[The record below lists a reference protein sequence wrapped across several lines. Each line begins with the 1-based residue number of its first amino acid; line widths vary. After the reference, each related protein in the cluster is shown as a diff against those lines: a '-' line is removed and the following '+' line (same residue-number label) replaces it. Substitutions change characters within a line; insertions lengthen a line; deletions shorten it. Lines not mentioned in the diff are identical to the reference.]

1 MSWTASAGDADE
13 GPEPRR
19 LVVQAS
25 GNVVCAGGA
34 VEVFGAG
41 NRAVLRVERDGTF
54 VEELLLLRM
63 RRGVIAVVNRCP
75 HMGRALDDGR
85 LRAGV
90 LRCRGHGRSYNLRT
104 GRTAGNLSFG
114 GPPRLTKAA
123 AWTEGGQVFVDI
135 EGIAPRTS

>member
-1 MSWTASAGDADE
+1 M
-13 GPEPRR
+13 
-19 LVVQAS
+19 
-25 GNVVCAGGA
+25 CAGGA

-41 NRAVLRVERDGTF
+41 NRAVLRVERDGAF

-75 HMGRALDDGR
+75 HMGRALEDAR

-90 LRCRGHGRSYNLRT
+90 LRCRGHGRSYSVRT
-104 GRTAGNLSFG
+104 GRAAGTLSIG
-114 GPPRLTKAA
+114 GPPRLARAA

-135 EGIAPRTS
+135 GGIAPRA